1 MKKLILLLLFYSLSI
16 SGYMQNLNI
25 EQCYALA
32 RQNYPLIKQY
42 DLIEKSKT
50 YNLAYAAKSYLPQ
63 LSLQARASWQT
74 DITEFP
80 DEFNNIMD
88 RMGVDGIEFPSKDQY
103 RIVLELYQ
111 SIWDGGL
118 TASKQKSIKAQSEIE
133 KQNMEVSLYAVYQ
146 QINQLYFGIL
156 LLEEQLKQNELFMKE
171 LNRNYQRI
179 EKFIDNGL
187 ANSSDLNKIKV
198 EILMREQTKSE
209 MTYNRKAYVLMLSLL
224 IGQNINEETRLE
236 KPKSSID
243 IKEEINRPELKRYD
257 AQLKLNDIQQK
268 ATLAKGMPRI
278 GLFAQGAYANPGL
291 NMFKSGF
298 SPYFMGGISLSW
310 NFSGL
315 YTYGDENKNLNINAN
330 SIAIQKETFLFNL
343 NQQVS
348 KTNSDIEKAKELM
361 QKDDEIIALREQ
373 IKTTS
378 EVKVE
383 NGTLS
388 VNDYLQ
394 DIVLADMARQNKV
407 LHDGIEFF
415 TIALHTF
422 FIDSFG

>member
-16 SGYMQNLNI
+16 SGYMQSLTI

-42 DLIEKSKT
+42 DLIEKSRT

-63 LSLQARASWQT
+63 LSLQARASWQS

-80 DEFNNIMD
+80 EEFNNILD

-111 SIWDGGL
+111 NIWDGGL
-118 TASKQKSIKAQSEIE
+118 TTSKQKSIKAQSEIE
-133 KQNMEVSLYAVYQ
+133 KQNMEVSLYALYQ

-407 LHDGIEFF
+407 LHEMQWLLALYQLNIEKG
-415 TIALHTF
+415 L
-422 FIDSFG
+422 

>member
-1 MKKLILLLLFYSLSI
+1 
-16 SGYMQNLNI
+16 
-25 EQCYALA
+25 
-32 RQNYPLIKQY
+32 
-42 DLIEKSKT
+42 
-50 YNLAYAAKSYLPQ
+50 
-63 LSLQARASWQT
+63 
-74 DITEFP
+74 
-80 DEFNNIMD
+80 
-88 RMGVDGIEFPSKDQY
+88 
-103 RIVLELYQ
+103 
-111 SIWDGGL
+111 
-118 TASKQKSIKAQSEIE
+118 
-133 KQNMEVSLYAVYQ
+133 
-146 QINQLYFGIL
+146 
-156 LLEEQLKQNELFMKE
+156 
-171 LNRNYQRI
+171 
-179 EKFIDNGL
+179 
-187 ANSSDLNKIKV
+187 
-198 EILMREQTKSE
+198 
-209 MTYNRKAYVLMLSLL
+209 
-224 IGQNINEETRLE
+224 
-236 KPKSSID
+236 
-243 IKEEINRPELKRYD
+243 
-257 AQLKLNDIQQK
+257 
-268 ATLAKGMPRI
+268 MPRI

-407 LHDGIEFF
+407 LHEMQWLLALYQLNIEKG
-415 TIALHTF
+415 L
-422 FIDSFG
+422 

>member
-63 LSLQARASWQT
+63 LSLQARASWQS

-80 DEFNNIMD
+80 EEFNNILD

-103 RIVLELYQ
+103 RVVLELYQ

-118 TASKQKSIKAQSEIE
+118 TASQQKSIKAQSEIE
-133 KQNMEVSLYAVYQ
+133 KQNMEVSLYALYQ

-179 EKFIDNGL
+179 EKFIDNGI

-348 KTNSDIEKAKELM
+348 KTYSDIEKAKELM

-407 LHDGIEFF
+407 LHEMQWLLALYQLNIEKG
-415 TIALHTF
+415 L
-422 FIDSFG
+422 

>member
-146 QINQLYFGIL
+146 QINQFYFGIL

-407 LHDGIEFF
+407 LHEMQWLLALYQLNIEKG
-415 TIALHTF
+415 L
-422 FIDSFG
+422 

>member
-1 MKKLILLLLFYSLSI
+1 MNKRILLLFFCSLNI
-16 SGYMQNLNI
+16 SGYMQNLTI
-25 EQCYALA
+25 EQCYAMA

-42 DLIEKSKT
+42 DLIEKSKS

-63 LSLQARASWQT
+63 LSLQARASWQS

-80 DEFNNIMD
+80 DEFNNILD

-118 TASKQKSIKAQSEIE
+118 TASQQKTIKVQSEIE
-133 KQNMEVSLYAVYQ
+133 KQNMEVSLYALYQ

-156 LLEEQLKQNELFMKE
+156 LLDEQLKQNELFMKE

-187 ANSSDLNKIKV
+187 ANSSDLHKIKV
-198 EILMREQTKSE
+198 EILTREQTSSE

-236 KPKSSID
+236 KPESSVEL
-243 IKEEINRPELKRYD
+243 KEEINRPELKRYD

-268 ATLAKGMPRI
+268 TTLAKGMPRI

-298 SPYFMGGISLSW
+298 SPYFLGGISLSW
-310 NFSGL
+310 NLSGL
-315 YTYGDENKNLNINAN
+315 YTYGDENKNLNIHAN
-330 SIAIQKETFLFNL
+330 SIVIQRETFLFNL
-343 NQQVS
+343 NQQLS

-373 IKTTS
+373 IKTAS

-394 DIVLADMARQNKV
+394 DILLADMARQNKV
-407 LHDGIEFF
+407 LHEMQWLLALYQLKIEKG
-415 TIALHTF
+415 L
-422 FIDSFG
+422 

>member
-16 SGYMQNLNI
+16 SGYMQSLTI

-42 DLIEKSKT
+42 DLIEKSRT

-63 LSLQARASWQT
+63 LSLQARASWQS

-80 DEFNNIMD
+80 EEFNNILD

-111 SIWDGGL
+111 NIWDGGL
-118 TASKQKSIKAQSEIE
+118 TTSKQKSIKAQSEIE
-133 KQNMEVSLYAVYQ
+133 KQNMEVSLYALYQ

-171 LNRNYQRI
+171 LNRNYQCI

-236 KPKSSID
+236 KPESSVEL
-243 IKEEINRPELKRYD
+243 KEEINRPELKRYD

-310 NFSGL
+310 NLSGL

-407 LHDGIEFF
+407 LHEMQWLLALYQLNIEKG
-415 TIALHTF
+415 L
-422 FIDSFG
+422 

>member
-171 LNRNYQRI
+171 LNRNYQCI

-407 LHDGIEFF
+407 LHEMQWLLALYQLNIEKG
-415 TIALHTF
+415 L
-422 FIDSFG
+422 

>member
-42 DLIEKSKT
+42 DLIEKSRT

-63 LSLQARASWQT
+63 LSLQARASWQS

-80 DEFNNIMD
+80 EEFNNILD

-111 SIWDGGL
+111 NIWDGGL
-118 TASKQKSIKAQSEIE
+118 TTSKQKSIKAQSEIE
-133 KQNMEVSLYAVYQ
+133 KQNMEVSLYALYQ

-171 LNRNYQRI
+171 LNRNYQCI

-236 KPKSSID
+236 KPESSVEL
-243 IKEEINRPELKRYD
+243 KEEINRPELKRYD

-310 NFSGL
+310 NLSGL

-407 LHDGIEFF
+407 LHEMQWLLALYQLNIEKG
-415 TIALHTF
+415 L
-422 FIDSFG
+422 

>member
-103 RIVLELYQ
+103 RIELDLYQ

-209 MTYNRKAYVLMLSLL
+209 MTYNRKAYVLMLFLL

-407 LHDGIEFF
+407 LHEMQWLLALYQLNIEKG
-415 TIALHTF
+415 L
-422 FIDSFG
+422 

>member
-16 SGYMQNLNI
+16 SGYMQSLTI

-42 DLIEKSKT
+42 DLIEKSRT

-63 LSLQARASWQT
+63 LSLQARASWQS

-80 DEFNNIMD
+80 EEFNNILD

-133 KQNMEVSLYAVYQ
+133 KQNMEVSLYALYQ

-171 LNRNYQRI
+171 LNRNYQCI

-236 KPKSSID
+236 KPESSVEL
-243 IKEEINRPELKRYD
+243 KEEINRPELKRYD

-310 NFSGL
+310 NLSGL

-407 LHDGIEFF
+407 LHEMQWLLALYQLNIEKG
-415 TIALHTF
+415 L
-422 FIDSFG
+422 

>member
-1 MKKLILLLLFYSLSI
+1 MKKRILLLFFCSLNI
-16 SGYMQNLNI
+16 SGYMQNLTI
-25 EQCYALA
+25 EQCYAMA

-42 DLIEKSKT
+42 DLIEKSKS

-63 LSLQARASWQT
+63 LSLQARASWQS

-80 DEFNNIMD
+80 DEFNNILD

-118 TASKQKSIKAQSEIE
+118 TASQQKTIKAQNEIE
-133 KQNMEVSLYAVYQ
+133 KQNMEVSLYALYQ

-156 LLEEQLKQNELFMKE
+156 LLDEQLKQNELFMKE

-187 ANSSDLNKIKV
+187 ANSSDLHKIKV
-198 EILMREQTKSE
+198 EILTREQTSSE
-209 MTYNRKAYVLMLSLL
+209 MTYNRKAYCLMLSLL
-224 IGQNINEETRLE
+224 IGQNINEEILLE
-236 KPKSSID
+236 KPKSGIE

-298 SPYFMGGISLSW
+298 SPYFLGGISLSW
-310 NFSGL
+310 NLSGL
-315 YTYGDENKNLNINAN
+315 YTYGDENKNLNIHAN
-330 SIAIQKETFLFNL
+330 SIVIQRETFLFNL
-343 NQQVS
+343 NQQLS

-373 IKTTS
+373 IKTAS

-394 DIVLADMARQNKV
+394 DILLADMARQNKV
-407 LHDGIEFF
+407 LHEMQWLLALYQLKIEKG
-415 TIALHTF
+415 L
-422 FIDSFG
+422 

>member
-1 MKKLILLLLFYSLSI
+1 
-16 SGYMQNLNI
+16 
-25 EQCYALA
+25 
-32 RQNYPLIKQY
+32 
-42 DLIEKSKT
+42 
-50 YNLAYAAKSYLPQ
+50 
-63 LSLQARASWQT
+63 
-74 DITEFP
+74 
-80 DEFNNIMD
+80 MD

-361 QKDDEIIALREQ
+361 QR
-373 IKTTS
+373 
-378 EVKVE
+378 
-383 NGTLS
+383 
-388 VNDYLQ
+388 
-394 DIVLADMARQNKV
+394 R
-407 LHDGIEFF
+407 
-415 TIALHTF
+415 
-422 FIDSFG
+422 

>member
-16 SGYMQNLNI
+16 SGYMQSLTI

-42 DLIEKSKT
+42 DLIEKYRT

-63 LSLQARASWQT
+63 LSLQARASWQS

-80 DEFNNIMD
+80 EEFNNILD

-111 SIWDGGL
+111 NIWDGGL
-118 TASKQKSIKAQSEIE
+118 TTSKQKSIKAQSEIE
-133 KQNMEVSLYAVYQ
+133 KQNMEVSLYALYQ

-171 LNRNYQRI
+171 LNRNYQCI

-236 KPKSSID
+236 KPESSVEL
-243 IKEEINRPELKRYD
+243 KEEINRPELKRYD

-310 NFSGL
+310 NLSGL

-407 LHDGIEFF
+407 LHEMQWLLALYQLNIEKG
-415 TIALHTF
+415 L
-422 FIDSFG
+422 

>member
-310 NFSGL
+310 NLSGL

-407 LHDGIEFF
+407 LHEMQWLLALYQLNIEKG
-415 TIALHTF
+415 L
-422 FIDSFG
+422 

>member
-16 SGYMQNLNI
+16 SGYMQSLTI

-42 DLIEKSKT
+42 DLIEKSRT

-63 LSLQARASWQT
+63 LSLQARASWQS

-80 DEFNNIMD
+80 EEFNNILD

-111 SIWDGGL
+111 NIWDGGL
-118 TASKQKSIKAQSEIE
+118 TTSKQKSIKAQSEIE
-133 KQNMEVSLYAVYQ
+133 KQNMEVSLYALYQ

-171 LNRNYQRI
+171 LNRNYQCI

-236 KPKSSID
+236 KPESSVEL
-243 IKEEINRPELKRYD
+243 KEEINRPELKRYD

-278 GLFAQGAYANPGL
+278 GLFAQGAYANP
-291 NMFKSGF
+291 
-298 SPYFMGGISLSW
+298 
-310 NFSGL
+310 
-315 YTYGDENKNLNINAN
+315 
-330 SIAIQKETFLFNL
+330 
-343 NQQVS
+343 
-348 KTNSDIEKAKELM
+348 
-361 QKDDEIIALREQ
+361 
-373 IKTTS
+373 
-378 EVKVE
+378 
-383 NGTLS
+383 
-388 VNDYLQ
+388 
-394 DIVLADMARQNKV
+394 
-407 LHDGIEFF
+407 
-415 TIALHTF
+415 
-422 FIDSFG
+422 

>member
-16 SGYMQNLNI
+16 SGYMQSLTI

-42 DLIEKSKT
+42 DLIEKSRT
-50 YNLAYAAKSYLPQ
+50 YNQAYAAKSYLPQ
-63 LSLQARASWQT
+63 LSLQARASWQS

-80 DEFNNIMD
+80 EEFNNILD

-111 SIWDGGL
+111 NIWDGGL
-118 TASKQKSIKAQSEIE
+118 TTSKQKSIKAQSEIE
-133 KQNMEVSLYAVYQ
+133 KQNMEVSLYALYQ

-171 LNRNYQRI
+171 LNRNYQCI

-236 KPKSSID
+236 KPESSVEL
-243 IKEEINRPELKRYD
+243 KEEINRPELKRYD

-310 NFSGL
+310 NLSGL

-407 LHDGIEFF
+407 LHEMQWLLALYQLNIEKG
-415 TIALHTF
+415 L
-422 FIDSFG
+422 

>member
-16 SGYMQNLNI
+16 SGYMQSLTI

-63 LSLQARASWQT
+63 LSLQARASWQS

-80 DEFNNIMD
+80 EEFNNILD

-111 SIWDGGL
+111 NIWDGGL
-118 TASKQKSIKAQSEIE
+118 TTSKQKSIKAQSEIE
-133 KQNMEVSLYAVYQ
+133 KQNMEVSLYALYQ

-171 LNRNYQRI
+171 LNRNYQCI

-236 KPKSSID
+236 KPESSVEL
-243 IKEEINRPELKRYD
+243 KEEINRPELKRYD

-310 NFSGL
+310 NLSGL

-407 LHDGIEFF
+407 LHEMQWLLALYQLNIEKG
-415 TIALHTF
+415 L
-422 FIDSFG
+422 

>member
-88 RMGVDGIEFPSKDQY
+88 LMWFDGIEFPSKDQY
-103 RIVLELYQ
+103 RIELDLYQ

-407 LHDGIEFF
+407 LHEMQWLLALYQLNIEKG
-415 TIALHTF
+415 L
-422 FIDSFG
+422 

>member
-1 MKKLILLLLFYSLSI
+1 
-16 SGYMQNLNI
+16 
-25 EQCYALA
+25 
-32 RQNYPLIKQY
+32 
-42 DLIEKSKT
+42 LIEKSRT

-63 LSLQARASWQT
+63 LSLQARASWQS

-80 DEFNNIMD
+80 EEFNNILD

-111 SIWDGGL
+111 NIWDGGL
-118 TASKQKSIKAQSEIE
+118 TTSKQKSIKAQSEIE
-133 KQNMEVSLYAVYQ
+133 KQNMEVSLYALYQ

-236 KPKSSID
+236 KPESSVEL
-243 IKEEINRPELKRYD
+243 KEEINRPELKRYD

-407 LHDGIEFF
+407 LHEMQWLLALYQLNIEKG
-415 TIALHTF
+415 L
-422 FIDSFG
+422 

>member
-16 SGYMQNLNI
+16 SGYMQSLTI

-407 LHDGIEFF
+407 LHEMQWLLALYQLNIEKG
-415 TIALHTF
+415 L
-422 FIDSFG
+422 

>member
-16 SGYMQNLNI
+16 SGYMQNLTI

-133 KQNMEVSLYAVYQ
+133 KQNMEVSLYALYQ

-171 LNRNYQRI
+171 LNRNYQCI

-236 KPKSSID
+236 KPESSVEL
-243 IKEEINRPELKRYD
+243 KEEINRPELKRYD

-310 NFSGL
+310 NLSGL

-407 LHDGIEFF
+407 LHEMQWLLALYQLNIEKG
-415 TIALHTF
+415 L
-422 FIDSFG
+422 

>member
-63 LSLQARASWQT
+63 LSLQARASWQS

-80 DEFNNIMD
+80 EEFNNILD

-407 LHDGIEFF
+407 LHEMQWLLALYQLNIEKG
-415 TIALHTF
+415 L
-422 FIDSFG
+422 

>member
-198 EILMREQTKSE
+198 EILMHEQTKSE

-407 LHDGIEFF
+407 LHEMQWLLALYQLNIEKG
-415 TIALHTF
+415 L
-422 FIDSFG
+422 

>member
-42 DLIEKSKT
+42 DLIEKSRT

-63 LSLQARASWQT
+63 LSLQARASWQS

-80 DEFNNIMD
+80 EEFNNILD

-111 SIWDGGL
+111 NIWDGGL
-118 TASKQKSIKAQSEIE
+118 TTSKQKSIKAQSEIE
-133 KQNMEVSLYAVYQ
+133 KQNMEVSLYALYQ

-236 KPKSSID
+236 KPESSVEL
-243 IKEEINRPELKRYD
+243 KEEINRPELKRYD

-407 LHDGIEFF
+407 LHEMQWLLALYQLNIEKG
-415 TIALHTF
+415 L
-422 FIDSFG
+422 

>member
-407 LHDGIEFF
+407 LHEMQWLLALYQLNIEKG
-415 TIALHTF
+415 L
-422 FIDSFG
+422 